1 MAEVI
6 DFPTRPG
13 AIARPAQPGAP
24 ADVVLLPSRVT
35 RRAFLRREGLRLAAG
50 GGLVS
55 VPEITRRLRAWHA
68 EAGFMGPAVDADIA
82 DALAFA
88 LAIRD
93 AALRAVDGPRN
104 GPDGSGRVA

>member
-1 MAEVI
+1 MAAI
-6 DFPTRPG
+6 IAFAGTGATTRP
-13 AIARPAQPGAP
+13 PEPGPP

-55 VPEITRRLRAWHA
+55 VPEIERRLRMWHA
-68 EAGFMGPAVDADIA
+68 EAGFAGPAVEADVA
-82 DALAFA
+82 DGIAFA
-88 LAIRD
+88 LSVRD
-93 AALRAVDGPRN
+93 AAVRAVDGPRN